1 MRTYCATTSTDVGA
15 TSLRDACI
23 LVTGAS
29 SGIGR
34 ACAEA
39 FAAEGARL
47 VLAARRRDRLREL
60 ADQLDVDTHLVEMDV
75 RDRAAVEGAVSALP
89 AQWAAVDVL
98 VNSAGLAAGM
108 EPLQDGDPDN
118 WDRMIDTNVKGLL
131 YVTRAVLPGMITR
144 GRGHVINIGSVAGH
158 ETYPN
163 GAVYCASKAAVDR
176 ITNGLRMDVVG
187 TGVKVS
193 TVDPGLVETEFST
206 VRFGGDAARAASV
219 YDGLEPLTGADVAE
233 VVVWVASRPR
243 HVQVAEVVV
252 LAAAQGSATL
262 VHRDLET
269 GTAVGRT

>member
-1 MRTYCATTSTDVGA
+1 MCTYCATTSTDVGA
-15 TSLRDACI
+15 TSLQDACI

-60 ADQLDVDTHLVEMDV
+60 ADQLDVDTHLAEMDV
-75 RDRAAVEGAVSALP
+75 RDRAAVEGAISALP

-131 YVTRAVLPGMITR
+131 YVTRAILPGMITR

-206 VRFGGDAARAASV
+206 VRFGGDAERAASV
-219 YDGLEPLTGADVAE
+219 YDGLDPLTGADVAE
-233 VVVWVASRPR
+233 AVVWVASRPR

-269 GTAVGRT
+269 GSAVGRT